1 MSVIHVGHIKTEVL
15 NRFSSLV
22 DIADVATAPNDQ
34 KEMTRL
40 TRALAAFVLAELGG
54 LDDVGSA
61 QGVTDGTGDNG
72 IDAVYF
78 DAAEKNCFLVQTKWI
93 ASGNGSVEVGD
104 VHKFIQGVKD
114 LPRS

>member
-78 DAAEKNCFLVQTKWI
+78 DAAEKT
-93 ASGNGSVEVGD
+93 ASLSKQNGLPVEMEAWRLATC
-104 VHKFIQGVKD
+104 INSS
-114 LPRS
+114 RE